1 MIRLANSDEDI
12 TRCMPVM
19 QQLRP
24 HIPQADFL
32 PRIRR
37 QMQQGYRLAMLE
49 RDSVVI
55 ALAGFRLN
63 ENLAWGRFL
72 YVDDLITDET
82 RRSSGTGKALLNWL
96 ADVARKE
103 NCQQLHLDSGVQRL
117 DTHRFYLREGM
128 HIAGHHFTL
137 PLAGQ

>member
-1 MIRLANSDEDI
+1 MIRLADSDQDI
-12 TRCMPVM
+12 TRCIPVM

-24 HIPQADFL
+24 HIPQTDFL

-49 RDSVVI
+49 RDNAVV
-55 ALAGFRLN
+55 ALAGFRLS

-72 YVDDLITDET
+72 YVDDLITDESQ
-82 RRSSGTGKALLNWL
+82 RSSGAGKALFDGLV
-96 ADVARKE
+96 DIARNE
-103 NCQQLHLDSGVQRL
+103 DCQQLHLDSGVQRF
-117 DTHRFYLREGM
+117 DAHRFYLREGM

-137 PLAGQ
+137 TL

>member
-1 MIRLANSDEDI
+1 MIHLAESDRDI
-12 TRCMPVM
+12 NRCLPVM

-24 HIPQADFL
+24 HLSATDFL

-37 QMQQGYRLAMLE
+37 QMQQGYRLALLE
-49 RDSVVI
+49 RDDAVI
-55 ALAGFRLN
+55 ALAGFRIG

-82 RRSSGTGKALLNWL
+82 QRSSGAGKALFDWLLNT
-96 ADVARKE
+96 ARNE
-103 NCQQLHLDSGVQRL
+103 GCQQLHLDSGVQRFGA
-117 DTHRFYLREGM
+117 HRFYLREGM

-137 PLAGQ
+137 SLSK